1 MEAWISY
8 SFETTIPAGGWPG
21 GWLDNAKI
29 MQLSSIELEFELRL
43 SLAIFPQTDQPENF
57 NT

>member
-21 GWLDNAKI
+21 GWLYKAEIMPLGPAK
-29 MQLSSIELEFELRL
+29 LELELGL
-43 SLAIFPQTDQPENF
+43 SLAIEK
-57 NT
+57 NTFGAPI